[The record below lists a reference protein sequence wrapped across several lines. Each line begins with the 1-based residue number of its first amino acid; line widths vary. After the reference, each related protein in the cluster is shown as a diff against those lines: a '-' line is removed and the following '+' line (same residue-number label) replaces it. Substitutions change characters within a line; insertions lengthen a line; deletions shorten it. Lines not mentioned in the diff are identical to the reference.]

1 MAPAR
6 VLGCSVVS
14 MVLTMACGAARESA
28 EMIASGDTLVV
39 RERPEG
45 APARSPARPG
55 LLVVAI
61 DGVDRDL
68 LYDLLREGELPG
80 MSRLLSSQG
89 GELEHAH
96 LDETTLSTLP
106 STTMAAWV
114 TTFSGKPPAVHGITG
129 NELFARENRRF
140 IAPVP
145 VTFDDI
151 EPMLENYTEG
161 YTNRHT
167 LVPSV
172 FQRMRARDPHVLIW
186 AAMLPYHAGV
196 DVLFKTDRGVL
207 IDAARAYLAHE
218 LEETVSDEEAYT
230 IYETID
236 EETTESV
243 IETLEDEDAAV
254 ADVIAIYYM
263 GTDQYAHIASQG
275 PDKARREYLKRA
287 LDPEF
292 EELASALRRRN
303 ALANRYVVIVSDHG
317 HTPVKHD
324 ARHALGTEEQGDPPE
339 VLTKAGFRVR
349 PFELEVDDDHDF
361 SAVLAYQGAIAYV
374 YVADRSTCPRAGTA
388 CDWKRPPR
396 FRADVLA
403 AADAFFRASQDGSG
417 VGAMRGTLDLVL
429 ARRPKPAPEV
439 DLPFEVYVGG
449 GRLVP
454 VSEWLRRHPRPS
466 YVAFEERLRDLAV
479 GPAGE
484 RAGDVLLLANN
495 ANRKRP
501 EQRYYFSNEYHSW
514 HGSPGARDSE
524 LPLVVGHAGKS
535 SAELERVV
543 RGVLGARGRQ
553 HEIADLLLALR
564 YGPAR

>member
-1 MAPAR
+1 MAVVRRIARYVMPA
-6 VLGCSVVS
+6 VVALG
-14 MVLTMACGAARESA
+14 CGAARDGA
-28 EMIASGDTLVV
+28 EMIASGDTRSL

-45 APARSPARPG
+45 APARSPALPG

-68 LYDLLREGELPG
+68 LYDMLRRRELPG
-80 MSRLLSSQG
+80 MARLLSSERG
-89 GELEHAH
+89 DLAHAH

-114 TTFSGKPPAVHGITG
+114 TTFTGKPPAHHGITG
-129 NELFARENRRF
+129 NELYARDRRRF

-151 EPMLENYTEG
+151 EPMLENYTDG
-161 YTNRHT
+161 YTNRHA

-186 AAMLPYHAGV
+186 AAMLPYHAGA
-196 DVLFKTDRGVL
+196 DVLLKTDRGVL
-207 IDAARAYLAHE
+207 LDAARAYLAHE

-230 IYETID
+230 IYETVD
-236 EETTESV
+236 EETTEAV
-243 IETLEDEDAAV
+243 IEELQDEDAAV
-254 ADVIAIYYM
+254 ADVIAVYYM

-275 PDKARREYLKRA
+275 PDAARREYLKRA
-287 LDPEF
+287 LDPELDA
-292 EELASALRRRN
+292 LAEALDRRD

-317 HTPVKHD
+317 HTRVQQD
-324 ARHALGTEEQGDPPE
+324 ARHALGTEDRGDPPE
-339 VLTKAGFRVR
+339 VLAKAGFRVR
-349 PFELEVDDDHDF
+349 PFELEVDESHDF

-374 YVADRSTCPRAGTA
+374 YVADRSTCPRAGVA

-403 AADAFFRASQDGSG
+403 AADAFFRASRDGSG
-417 VGAMRGTLDLVL
+417 SAAMRGTLDLVL
-429 ARRPKPAPEV
+429 ARQPKPAPEV
-439 DLPFEVYVGG
+439 DLPFQVYVGG

-454 VSEWLRRHPRPS
+454 VAEWLKKNPRPT

-495 ANRKRP
+495 ANRDRP
-501 EQRYYFSNEYHSW
+501 EQRYYFSSEYHSW
-514 HGSPGARDSE
+514 HGSPGKRDSE
-524 LPLVVGHAGKS
+524 LPLIVGHRRRS
-535 SAELERVV
+535 TAELERLV
-543 RGVLGARGRQ
+543 RNVLGAEGRQ

-564 YGPAR
+564 YGRAR